1 MKRKL
6 FATLGLVVAS
16 MMVFAGCGG
25 SGDAT
30 TSPVRM
36 PTPHRAAS

>member
-25 SGDAT
+25 LSLI
-30 TSPVRM
+30 
-36 PTPHRAAS
+36 HI